1 MGLSCKKY
9 YCRNP
14 RRLPAKVISIGN
26 LTLGGTGKTPAVIA
40 VAQEAKERG
49 HAPCILTRGYW
60 GKTKGTGFV
69 SRGEGPLMGT
79 VEAGDEASIMA
90 ETLRNIPVVKGK
102 DRYKAGLYAINNL
115 FAARSG
121 EGPPFTPAKTG
132 PLFILDDG
140 YQHWKLQRDADVLL
154 IDGTNPFGN
163 GKLFPEGIMREP
175 FSAIRRAHIIVI
187 TKADNVIQERISAI
201 TDKVREYN
209 REAPLYTAFHKP
221 SGLIQSSGAI
231 EGIERLVD
239 RSIYAFSGIAN
250 PSYFQET
257 LSATGARVAGMRN
270 FRDHHRYSQKD
281 MDKIKSDAAGS
292 DIITTEKDLVKL
304 RELNTPENLFALKI
318 DFTVDDDFYT
328 TLFKII
334 SPQGRVYRLDNKI
347 DNIFIL

>member
-1 MGLSCKKY
+1 MGLLSTLYGMGVSCKKY
-9 YCRNP
+9 YYRNP
-14 RRLPAKVISIGN
+14 RTLPGKVISIGN

-40 VAQEAKERG
+40 VAQEAKKRG

-60 GKTKGTGFV
+60 GKTKGTRFV

-79 VEAGDEASIMA
+79 VEAGDEAYIMA
-90 ETLRNIPVVKGK
+90 ETLKDIPVVKGK

-115 FAARSG
+115 SPG
-121 EGPPFTPAKTG
+121 CCGDVSPCTPAKTNL
-132 PLFILDDG
+132 LFILDDG
-140 YQHWKLQRDADVLL
+140 YQHFKLRRDADVLL

-175 FSAIRRAHIIVI
+175 LSAIRRAHIIVI
-187 TKADNVIQERISAI
+187 TKADRVVQERISII
-201 TDKVREYN
+201 TDKVRQYN
-209 REAPLYTAFHKP
+209 PEAPLYTAFHKP
-221 SGLIQSSGAI
+221 SGLIQSSGDI
-231 EGIERLVD
+231 EGIEKLRN

-257 LSATGARVAGMRN
+257 LSGTGARVAGIRN

-304 RELNTPENLFALKI
+304 RELNIPENMFALKI
-318 DFTVDDDFYT
+318 EFSVDDDFYT

-334 SPQGRVYRLDNKI
+334 DE
-347 DNIFIL
+347 